1 MFSIELIRDLYSH
14 MEWADS
20 LVWQAT
26 LGSPDAAAD
35 QKLRDRLSHIHMTQ
49 RAFLQVWSK
58 QTLDRFQS
66 LKFETTGELYAW
78 IRPHYPEVR
87 SFLATLRSAQFAEP
101 TPVPWAKYFV
111 QAGREAAVT
120 TLGETLFQVT
130 SHSTYHRG
138 QVNTRLRELGAE
150 PPLVDYI
157 GWVWLGRPATSWPA
171 P

>member
-1 MFSIELIRDLYSH
+1 MFSSELVRDLCAH

-26 LGSPDAAAD
+26 LGSPEAAAD

-58 QTLDRFQS
+58 QTLDRLRS
-66 LKFETTGELYAW
+66 LKFDTTGELYAW
-78 IRPHYPEVR
+78 IRPHYPELK
-87 SFLATLRSAQFAEP
+87 SFLATLKSAQLTEP
-101 TPVPWAKYFV
+101 TPLPWAKYFV
-111 QAGREAAVT
+111 PAGRQAAVT
-120 TLGETLFQVT
+120 TLGETLLQVT

-138 QVNTRLRELGAE
+138 QANTRLRELGAE